1 MKWSKIHENVLTRP
15 HHVHIAPGSIQT
27 DHSCQRIMFQSG
39 RKAPTL
45 MNKSTL
51 KSLWCSVK
59 TQPFPQ
65 NVLYEVP
72 IVYWFI
78 PVEALRGISQSVCK
92 IMALNV
98 LCLKKYNKCCNFA
111 PQHNERGD
119 VLRYIIPHWDALVSQ
134 WHKSQNWLSS
144 VGSFLGGESTDEQTV
159 QIHSPCAFLA
169 PKGRVWL
176 RLYPDTE
183 WFGPGPFEEPR
194 FRDSSQT
201 VFSLFL
207 PPGGCSP
214 SYVFC
219 CLWRNENPWGWVFQR
234 GAPPICNT
242 TDEARGDSQ
251 RGHYDE
257 IVEYTRGVF
266 AFQNGPMSGHPHH
279 TTCLSDSTLNTGN
292 AHPVDPSCS
301 ACLLG

>member
-1 MKWSKIHENVLTRP
+1 
-15 HHVHIAPGSIQT
+15 
-27 DHSCQRIMFQSG
+27 MFQSG
-39 RKAPTL
+39 WKAPTL
-45 MNKSTL
+45 MNKPTL

-111 PQHNERGD
+111 PQHNKRGD
-119 VLRYIIPHWDALVSQ
+119 VLGYTIPHWNALVSQ

-144 VGSFLGGESTDEQTV
+144 VGSFLGGESMGEQTV

-183 WFGPGPFEEPR
+183 WFGPGPFEEPC
-194 FRDSSQT
+194 FRDS
-201 VFSLFL
+201 FL
-207 PPGGCSP
+207 QVATPHLIFPVVCDGMKIC
-214 SYVFC
+214 
-219 CLWRNENPWGWVFQR
+219 GWVFQR

-242 TDEARGDSQ
+242 TNEARGDSQ

-257 IVEYTRGVF
+257 IVETTRGVF

-279 TTCLSDSTLNTGN
+279 TTCLFWLYS
-292 AHPVDPSCS
+292 
-301 ACLLG
+301 